1 MSTRR
6 LLSDLKNYK
15 DVLNEVEENNP
26 VILTRNGRGEYAIV
40 RLEEYNQLKATV
52 SILTHLE
59 AGDQSSREK
68 GWLSA
73 KTVEEQVRL

>member
-1 MSTRR
+1 MLTRR
-6 LLSDLKNYK
+6 SLSDLKNYK

-26 VILTRNGRGEYAIV
+26 VVLTRNGRGEYAIV

-52 SILTHLE
+52 SVLTHLE
-59 AGDQSSREK
+59 AGEQSSREK